1 MKPRKET
8 GGAEQW
14 LKESKV
20 NMKDMGGR
28 GEDREWTNQN
38 YFDARN
44 VRSVV
49 SESPLTTIK
58 KGRVLRVDKKI

>member
-1 MKPRKET
+1 MIAAV
-8 GGAEQW
+8 G
-14 LKESKV
+14 ESKV

-28 GEDREWTNQN
+28 GEDRERTNQN

-49 SESPLTTIK
+49 SHHCL
-58 KGRVLRVDKKI
+58 L